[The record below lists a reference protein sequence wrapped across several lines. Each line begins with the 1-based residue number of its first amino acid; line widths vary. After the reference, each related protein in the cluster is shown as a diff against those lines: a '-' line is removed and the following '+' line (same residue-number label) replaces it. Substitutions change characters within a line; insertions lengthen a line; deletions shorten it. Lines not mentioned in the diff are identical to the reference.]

1 MGIYDRDYYRQP
13 RRSGFSSHL
22 PRTVV
27 GTLIA
32 INVAVWIVDQFT
44 VTADGRY
51 WLSNLFAASP
61 ADAHPPVDVVAVSHG
76 RLHPRACW
84 CRAWHLAHRRQHA
97 RAVHPGASVE
107 DRYGPREFLRI
118 YLVTLVVANVA
129 WCLITD

>member
-51 WLSNLFAASP
+51 LLSNLFAASP
-61 ADAHPPVDVVAVSHG
+61 ATLTHPWMWWQFLTAGFTHALRTSDPASGTSPATCSCCSCSGG
-76 RLHPRACW
+76 RWKIVMVRGSSCGFIW
-84 CRAWHLAHRRQHA
+84 
-97 RAVHPGASVE
+97 
-107 DRYGPREFLRI
+107 
-118 YLVTLVVANVA
+118 
-129 WCLITD
+129 